1 MNLNRRSFFA
11 WLLAPFVAKALPNVQ
26 HVGRAKPNPMLDKL
40 NAYTMKHIVP
50 RTTFDTIFP
59 KSPIFM
65 RLAGKPKPINGFH
78 EWAEYG
84 SAENCGI
91 NRNLKPRSL
100 GMTTLIEESH
110 PYIPGKG
117 LAATLRQKHCALS
130 ADWREIASIIGGQ
143 GECSDALTRRYLRGP
158 AVRSLSLQAGTFLP
172 SLGCRTVEPLLDLW
186 RSHRQGHVGLQ
197 CGLQQR
203 NLCSLQ

>member
-84 SAENCGI
+84 SAENFGI

-117 LAATLRQKHCALS
+117 LAFPSCRHITTETLCAK
-130 ADWREIASIIGGQ
+130 
-143 GECSDALTRRYLRGP
+143 
-158 AVRSLSLQAGTFLP
+158 
-172 SLGCRTVEPLLDLW
+172 
-186 RSHRQGHVGLQ
+186 
-197 CGLQQR
+197 CGLER
-203 NLCSLQ
+203 DSFDHWGPGGML